1 MGYHYLL
8 HIFSQWISQYYR
20 NKEQAKIKIVRQNKG
35 RGRTTTY
42 NLFSGEISNSQL
54 RFHNPDDSVNGA
66 NRSTNPKR
74 RKMEACCVSLSLAF
88 YWNQSLFWWERAS
101 DNWRFIKGLESEI
114 TKKKSKLCLR
124 DVSRV
129 I

>member
-8 HIFSQWISQYYR
+8 LIFSQWISQYYR
-20 NKEQAKIKIVRQNKG
+20 NKEQAKIKIVRQNRG
-35 RGRTTTY
+35 RRRTTTY

-74 RKMEACCVSLSLAF
+74 RKMEACCCVSLSGFFQKSVSVLIR
-88 YWNQSLFWWERAS
+88 EGVRC
-101 DNWRFIKGLESEI
+101 LEI
-114 TKKKSKLCLR
+114 YRRVRIGNNGKKSKLCLR
-124 DVSRV
+124 DVSRA